1 MLLTMNA
8 DASRLLSGSKGKDL
22 IDRVFKR
29 YDQDQDGK
37 LSRAEHAEVVRDTQ
51 DVLDTSRLNPIPRVS
66 ARKRRMAYDNVD
78 TNGDGMI
85 DRRELQASVD
95 GIRTKGMVV
104 TTVVVA
110 LAIGIIAFVMYNKRR
125 AKTAKG
131 AKNA

>member
-1 MLLTMNA
+1 M
-8 DASRLLSGSKGKDL
+8 
-22 IDRVFKR
+22 
-29 YDQDQDGK
+29 
-37 LSRAEHAEVVRDTQ
+37 
-51 DVLDTSRLNPIPRVS
+51 
-66 ARKRRMAYDNVD
+66 
-78 TNGDGMI
+78 
-85 DRRELQASVD
+85 D